1 MIIALIASPE
11 VLLPILM
18 KPWEKLI
25 AWLLMPFTLG
35 KRSASVVK
43 SDLIGTRGSAITIG
57 TRGTAITDL
66 RPSGT
71 VLFDDERIDVVS
83 ESEWITKGTPVKVI
97 STEGNRHIVR
107 STADEEA
114 KDA

>member
-1 MIIALIASPE
+1 MDGAVFIIGVIIVALIVVWAIRGRSP
-11 VLLPILM
+11 LTL
-18 KPWEKLI
+18 WE
-25 AWLLMPFTLG
+25 
-35 KRSASVVK
+35 RSASVVK
-43 SDLIGTRGSAITIG
+43 SDLIG

-71 VLFDDERIDVVS
+71 AVFDDERIDVVS
-83 ESEWITKGTPVKVI
+83 ESEWITKGTRVKVI

-107 STADEEA
+107 SIADEEA

>member
-1 MIIALIASPE
+1 MVGAVLIIGVIIVALILGWAIRGPSP
-11 VLLPILM
+11 LTL
-18 KPWEKLI
+18 WE
-25 AWLLMPFTLG
+25 
-35 KRSASVVK
+35 RSASAVK
-43 SDLIGTRGSAITIG
+43 SDLIG

-71 VLFDDERIDVVS
+71 AVFDDERIDVVS
-83 ESEWITKGTPVKVI
+83 ESEWITKGTRVKVI

-107 STADEEA
+107 SIADEEA